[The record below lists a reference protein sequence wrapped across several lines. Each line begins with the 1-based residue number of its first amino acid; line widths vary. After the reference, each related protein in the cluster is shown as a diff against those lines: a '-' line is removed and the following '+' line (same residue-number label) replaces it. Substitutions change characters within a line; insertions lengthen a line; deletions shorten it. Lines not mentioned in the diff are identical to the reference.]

1 MRITVVGSIIVDLV
15 ARAARPPQR
24 GESVTGE
31 SLSIV
36 PGGKGANQALACA
49 RMGCAASLVGSVG
62 GDGFADIALGT
73 LRSAGVDLEGVF
85 RSEGSRTGVA
95 FIVIGDRSDNTILVL
110 RGANDDMPPAHLER
124 MAGLIGGADALLV
137 QLEMPLPIVEAAMGI
152 ARRAG
157 VPVLLDPAPAL
168 QVPDSLIAL
177 ADFITP
183 NEQETRVL
191 TGVDPATT
199 EAALG
204 AAAILRRRGARNV
217 IVKRGADGCVASD
230 GTAHWVIPGLP
241 VRAVDTVGAGDCFAG
256 AFISRW
262 LGSRDLAGACR
273 FANAASALKVQRHG
287 AQAGIPTRAEVEE
300 LLQSPPG

>member
-1 MRITVVGSIIVDLV
+1 
-15 ARAARPPQR
+15 
-24 GESVTGE
+24 
-31 SLSIV
+31 
-36 PGGKGANQALACA
+36 
-49 RMGCAASLVGSVG
+49 
-62 GDGFADIALGT
+62 
-73 LRSAGVDLEGVF
+73 
-85 RSEGSRTGVA
+85 VA
-95 FIVIGDRSDNTILVL
+95 FIVIGDRSENTILVL
-110 RGANDDMPPAHLER
+110 RGANDDMPAGHLER
-124 MAGLIGGADALLV
+124 MAGRIGGADALLV
-137 QLEMPLPIVEAAMGI
+137 QLEMPLPLVEAAMGI

-177 ADFITP
+177 SDFITP

-199 EAALG
+199 EAALE
-204 AAAILRRRGARNV
+204 AAAILHRRGARNV

-230 GTAHWVIPGLP
+230 GKAHWVVPGLP

-262 LGSRDLAGACR
+262 LVGRDFPGACR
-273 FANAASALKVQRHG
+273 FANAASALKVQSNG

-300 LLQSPPG
+300 LLRSYPV